1 MAPRFRQ
8 RSAPVRRRGLR
19 PPPAVGVRPRRA
31 RPWHR
36 RVAFP
41 EGLEHAALRAAAHAG
56 LHDRQRH
63 RQRPHA
69 EHRPGRRLRQLRHDA
84 TPRERRLRRTVT
96 MAETNGNGGTQD
108 DLRDRPIGD
117 LLKQLSEQTTT
128 LVRQELELAK
138 AEVSEKGKKAGT
150 GAGMFGGAGVSA
162 LLGLGAL
169 TAAAITLLDNAMST
183 PLAALIVGVVWF
195 AIAGV
200 LALQGRNKVQE
211 AVPPVPE
218 QATESVKE
226 DVQWAKTRAQSARR

>member
-1 MAPRFRQ
+1 MAQ
-8 RSAPVRRRGLR
+8 
-19 PPPAVGVRPRRA
+19 
-31 RPWHR
+31 
-36 RVAFP
+36 
-41 EGLEHAALRAAAHAG
+41 
-56 LHDRQRH
+56 
-63 RQRPHA
+63 
-69 EHRPGRRLRQLRHDA
+69 
-84 TPRERRLRRTVT
+84 
-96 MAETNGNGGTQD
+96 TNGNGGE

-138 AEVSEKGKKAGT
+138 AEVSEKGKKAGQ

-162 LLGLGAL
+162 LMGLGAI

-183 PLAALIVGVVWF
+183 PLAALIVGLVWF

-211 AVPPVPE
+211 ATPPVPE

-226 DVQWAKTRAQSARR
+226 DVQWAKTRAQSARK